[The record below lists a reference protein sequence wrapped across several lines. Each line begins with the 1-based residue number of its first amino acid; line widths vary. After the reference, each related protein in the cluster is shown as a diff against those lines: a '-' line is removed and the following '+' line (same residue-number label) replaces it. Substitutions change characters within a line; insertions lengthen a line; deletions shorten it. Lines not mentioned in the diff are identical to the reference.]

1 MDNEVTAN
9 SSRNLKSLTTDIGD
23 MNLNW
28 LKFLPLSVLL
38 WFSVFPKNAMALES
52 HEEVQESTKVFTEI
66 NRESKTRIPS
76 SLLRRSQA
84 IAILT
89 NVTQGGFIFGVRRGD
104 GVILIRKP
112 NGGWSNPAFITI
124 TGGSFGLQAGARS
137 SDVILVFPSQTALKT
152 VLSGAFEFGG
162 SVSGTAGPVG
172 EQPVES
178 LEGFNGDKVYTYSR
192 SEGLFGGVTLEG
204 SDLDDDDELNKEFY
218 GQPLTAIQ
226 IFQRSSMQ
234 APVVVDSLKQVI
246 QQAETGIR

>member
-1 MDNEVTAN
+1 M
-9 SSRNLKSLTTDIGD
+9 K
-23 MNLNW
+23 LNW
-28 LKFLPLSVLL
+28 LKVLSLSTFLLLCILPLDVL
-38 WFSVFPKNAMALES
+38 ALES
-52 HEEVQESTKVFTEI
+52 HEEVKESTKVFTEI
-66 NRESKTRIPS
+66 NRESKTQIPS
-76 SLLRRSQA
+76 SLLQRSQA

-112 NGGWSNPAFITI
+112 NGSWSNPAFITI

-152 VLSGAFEFGG
+152 VLTGAFELGG

-178 LEGFNGDKVYTYSR
+178 LEGFDGDKVYAYSR

-204 SDLDDDDELNKEFY
+204 SDLADDNELNKEFY
-218 GQPLTAIQ
+218 GQSITTTQ
-226 IFQRSSMQ
+226 IFQQSSIR
-234 APVVVDSLKQVI
+234 APVVVDSLKRVLQE
-246 QQAETGIR
+246 AEAGIR

>member
-1 MDNEVTAN
+1 MTAN
-9 SSRNLKSLTTDIGD
+9 SSKILKSLATDIGD
-23 MNLNW
+23 MKLNW

-104 GVILIRKP
+104 GVILIRRP
-112 NGGWSNPAFITI
+112 NGSWSNPAFITI

-137 SDVILVFPSQTALKT
+137 SDVILVFPSQNALKS
-152 VLSGAFEFGG
+152 VLTGAFEFGG

-178 LEGFNGDKVYTYSR
+178 LEGFDGNKVYTYSR

-204 SDLDDDDELNKEFY
+204 SDLDDDNELNKEFY
-218 GQPLTAIQ
+218 GQPITANQ
-226 IFQRSSMQ
+226 IFQRSSLR
-234 APVVVDSLKQVI
+234 APVIVDSLKRVL
-246 QQAETGIR
+246 QQAEAGIR

>member
-1 MDNEVTAN
+1 MIM
-9 SSRNLKSLTTDIGD
+9 KFK
-23 MNLNW
+23 W
-28 LKFLPLSVLL
+28 LKVLPLLTFLL
-38 WFSVFPKNAMALES
+38 LCIFPQNAIALES
-52 HEEVQESTKVFTEI
+52 HDEVKESAKVFTEI
-66 NRESKTRIPS
+66 NRESKTQIPS
-76 SLLRRSQA
+76 SLLQRSKA

-104 GVILIRKP
+104 GVILVRKP

-137 SDVILVFPSQTALKT
+137 SDVILVFPSQTALNS

-178 LEGFNGDKVYTYSR
+178 LEGFSGDKVYTYSR

-218 GQPLTAIQ
+218 GQPITATQ
-226 IFQRSSMQ
+226 IFQRSSLRP
-234 APVVVDSLKQVI
+234 PVVVDSLKRVLR
-246 QQAETGIR
+246 QAEAGIR

>member
-1 MDNEVTAN
+1 MKQVAK
-9 SSRNLKSLTTDIGD
+9 SSKSLKFLITDIGV
-23 MNLNW
+23 MKLNW
-28 LKFLPLSVLL
+28 FKFLPLSACLL
-38 WFSVFPKNAMALES
+38 LCIFPRNAMALES
-52 HEEVQESTKVFTEI
+52 HDEVQESTKVFTEI
-66 NRESKTRIPS
+66 NREPKTRIPS
-76 SLLRRSQA
+76 SLLQRSQA

-204 SDLDDDDELNKEFY
+204 SDLDDDDGLNKEFY
-218 GQPLTAIQ
+218 GQPITATQ

-234 APVVVDSLKQVI
+234 APVVVDSLKQVL
-246 QQAETGIR
+246 QQAEAGIR